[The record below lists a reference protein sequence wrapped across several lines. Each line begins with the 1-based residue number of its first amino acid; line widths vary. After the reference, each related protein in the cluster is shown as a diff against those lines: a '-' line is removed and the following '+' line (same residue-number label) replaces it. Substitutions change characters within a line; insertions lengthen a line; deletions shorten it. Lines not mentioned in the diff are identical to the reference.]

1 MRIALPALAV
11 ALAAMPGAAEAHA
24 FAQRYDLPL
33 PLWHYLAGAG
43 AAVAASFLIAAL
55 VLRVRVAVPQARFA
69 IPPGL
74 ARAAALS
81 LNLCGVAAFALLL
94 AAGLF
99 GEQGD
104 WDSNILPVTVWIVWW
119 VGLVF
124 VCAALGDLWTPLDPW
139 RTIGRSLGKLF
150 ARDEAPRAWP
160 ERLGEWPTVALF
172 FAFAWCELAW
182 TENAMPRKL
191 AMLILAYSALTWT
204 GMAAFGVETWRAKAD
219 PFARFF
225 ALFARFA
232 PLAMENGKLVLR
244 PFGAGLVQ
252 DDLAQD
258 EPPSP
263 AVCGFVILM
272 LATVAFDGIAETPLW
287 DAIVGAAMLFLY
299 DAGIV
304 KLIGYTWATSLV
316 KTLGLIATPLL
327 FAAAYLAICLPVARL
342 AGEPVGRTARRYVLT
357 LVPIAIAYH
366 LAHYLSYLLLQGQMI
381 WPLLSDPLNLGW
393 NLWGGQ
399 GYQIDIAAVGMEFVW
414 LFAVAAIVIGHVAAV
429 ALSHAEALRDA
440 PAHIAVRSQAPMM
453 LFMVGYTM
461 LSLWILSQPIV
472 EN

>member
-1 MRIALPALAV
+1 MSRALALCAA
-11 ALAAMPGAAEAHA
+11 ALLPPSAAQAHA

-33 PLWHYLAGAG
+33 PLWHYVAGAG
-43 AAVAASFLIAAL
+43 AAVAVSFLAAAL
-55 VLRVRVAVPQARFA
+55 FLRARRALPQARVA
-69 IPPGL
+69 LAPQA
-74 ARAAALS
+74 ARAAAVALRAF
-81 LNLCGVAAFALLL
+81 GVGAFALLL

-124 VCAALGDLWTPLDPW
+124 ACAALGDLWALLDPW
-139 RTIGRSLGKLF
+139 RTVGRSLERAIGKRA
-150 ARDEAPRAWP
+150 ARDGGPCAWP
-160 ERLGEWPTVALF
+160 AKLDAWPAVALF

-182 TENAMPRKL
+182 TENAMPQKL
-191 AMLILAYSALTWT
+191 AALIIAYSALTWL
-204 GMAAFGVETWRAKAD
+204 GMALFGVETWRAKAD

-232 PLAMENGKLVLR
+232 PLAVDNGKLVLR
-244 PFGAGLVQ
+244 PFGAGL
-252 DDLAQD
+252 AQ
-258 EPPSP
+258 ETPPSP
-263 AVCGFVILM
+263 AVCGFIILM

-287 DAIVGAAMLFLY
+287 DSIVGEAMRILY
-299 DAGIV
+299 AGGVIQ
-304 KLIGYTWATSLV
+304 LIGYTSAASLV

-342 AGEPVGRTARRYVLT
+342 AGDDVGRTARRYVLS
-357 LVPIAIAYH
+357 LVPIAIGYH

-393 NLWGGQ
+393 NLFGGRGHQ
-399 GYQIDIAAVGMEFVW
+399 VDIAAVGMGFIW

-429 ALSHAEALRDA
+429 ALSHAEALREA
-440 PAHIAVRSQAPMM
+440 PPHIAVRSQAPLMI
-453 LFMVGYTM
+453 FMVGYTM

-472 EN
+472 ET